1 MKSNK
6 HANCKRTFIVSS
18 QAWYASSCNLKAGE
32 DEILIGMSHLEGGTT
47 GEFSLKWTMVGN
59 EMTPRLRAYED
70 SWSALYEFSDL
81 LQELAKLDGT
91 NPSVDAVVAV
101 LLKCGVEDET
111 PRTGPRSKN
120 PASIADLESAAQVYQ
135 GTLFAYEALRKVVR
149 EQNKSPDWAKFAE
162 YGIPPKKAISVDPGL
177 LQQVLALA
185 HAVVTRREEVRRLV
199 ASMGDASFET
209 RYQHILW
216 VPALAE

>member
-6 HANCKRTFIVSS
+6 QAECKRQFIVSS
-18 QAWYASSCNLKAGE
+18 QAWYAGSCNLKPGE
-32 DEILIGMSHLEGGTT
+32 DEILLGMYHPEGGTT
-47 GEFSLKWTMVGN
+47 GEFSIKWTMVGN
-59 EMTPRLRAYED
+59 QMTPCLRAYDD
-70 SWSALYEFSDL
+70 SWSALYEFSDM

-91 NPSVDAVVAV
+91 NPSVDVVVTA
-101 LLKCGVEDET
+101 LLNCGVEDAT

-120 PASIADLESAAQVYQ
+120 PASLADLESAAQVYL
-135 GTLFAYEALRKVVR
+135 GTLQAYETLRKLVR
-149 EQNKSPDWAKFAE
+149 DQCNASDWAKFAE
-162 YGIPPKKAISVDPGL
+162 YGIPPKRSVSADPGL

-199 ASMGDASFET
+199 ESMGDASFKEK
-209 RYQHILW
+209 YQDILW